1 MTAGDVHLILV
12 SCAGIAL
19 AVLLIA
25 RLGLHPLV
33 GLLCGAI
40 VIALAGGLSPKD
52 GAAAI
57 EKGFGDI
64 LGSTGIV
71 VALGLGLGTMLQITG
86 GAQALAR
93 VTLGASGRHV
103 ALGSLAA
110 ALLLGL
116 PLFFETGVVLLMPIV
131 AAAIPDQADG
141 GRARLTAMLSA
152 AAGLSVLHALVPPH
166 PGPLIAVNALGASLG
181 KTLLLGAIVAVPTAL
196 VAGPLL
202 ARFTTRGVTM
212 SAGDLLVAPRTD
224 AASPLVALF
233 VLLFPVLLIAAG
245 AIVRMHGDAATGDAT
260 SWLLAVSDPV
270 IALLLANLVALVLLF
285 GRRLTDH
292 ALQAEMWNDA
302 MRPAGSILL
311 SIGAGGALKQVLV
324 SIGLPAIFARLGE
337 AGILPPLLLGWLVAA
352 VIRVATGSATV
363 ATITAAGVMAGVTVH
378 GVDAEY
384 MVLAIGSGS
393 IFLSHV
399 NDPGFWM
406 VRGYLGLTTVD
417 TFRVWTTLETT
428 VSLVGLALL
437 LLLRAVLGAA

>member
-1 MTAGDVHLILV
+1 
-12 SCAGIAL
+12 
-19 AVLLIA
+19 
-25 RLGLHPLV
+25 
-33 GLLCGAI
+33 
-40 VIALAGGLSPKD
+40 
-52 GAAAI
+52 
-57 EKGFGDI
+57 
-64 LGSTGIV
+64 
-71 VALGLGLGTMLQITG
+71 
-86 GAQALAR
+86 
-93 VTLGASGRHV
+93 
-103 ALGSLAA
+103 
-110 ALLLGL
+110 
-116 PLFFETGVVLLMPIV
+116 
-131 AAAIPDQADG
+131 
-141 GRARLTAMLSA
+141 MLSA

-233 VLLFPVLLIAAG
+233 VLLFPVLLIATG
-245 AIVRMHGDAATGDAT
+245 AVVRMHGDAATGDAT
-260 SWLLAVSDPV
+260 GWLLAVSDPV